1 MKPRAALL
9 AYVVGAA
16 LSVGLAGC
24 ESLRP
29 SPIPAIEALQLDAD
43 GVRLRAAPPGERD
56 GWQLLYRS
64 EIVSVADVRRG
75 EAFAVWDGR
84 SISDWYQLLWFDERV
99 ATFKRTRVLDDRG
112 ADGSLRS
119 TSEVVRIAPYDLT
132 EEPAGG
138 SGDTDD
144 DAAAPLPTAPIAP

>member
-1 MKPRAALL
+1 MRL
-9 AYVVGAA
+9 AHAVGAA

-43 GVRLRAAPPGERD
+43 GVRLRAYPPGERG

-64 EIVSVADVRRG
+64 EIVSAADVRRG
-75 EAFAVWDGR
+75 DAFAVWDGH
-84 SISDWYQLLWFDERV
+84 SISDWYQLIWFDDQV
-99 ATFKRTRVLDDRG
+99 ATFKRTRVVDERG
-112 ADGSLRS
+112 VDGSLRS
-119 TSEVVRIAPYDLT
+119 TSEVIRIAPYDLSE

-138 SGDTDD
+138 AGQTDG
-144 DAAAPLPTAPIAP
+144 DAAAPPPAAPTAP